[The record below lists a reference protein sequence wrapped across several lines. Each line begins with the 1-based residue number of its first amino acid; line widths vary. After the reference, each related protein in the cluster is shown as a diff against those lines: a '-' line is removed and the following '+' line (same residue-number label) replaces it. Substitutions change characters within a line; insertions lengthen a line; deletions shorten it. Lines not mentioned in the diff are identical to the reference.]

1 MKTNRGKTMER
12 LENMLEQAINGT
24 FEEGD
29 YDESRL
35 SRLEVKWKRF
45 ITSSMISKDKILEEQ
60 ERIKILISDISH
72 QIKTPLANILL
83 YSQIL
88 QEAEIKPE
96 LTPIVDNI
104 RSQSEK
110 LDFLISSLVKVSR
123 LESEVFVLQP
133 RQQAVAP
140 MLQAVVLTALEEA
153 EKKQIQIELE
163 AGDSEACFDRKW
175 TEEAVGNLVDNAI
188 KYSPEGS
195 VVNIKINDYEMF
207 TAVSVTD
214 FGIGIREEEQ
224 AQIFNRFYRSRE
236 VSEEKGVGIGL
247 YLVREIAARQSGYVK
262 VRSKYGEGST
272 FSFYMIKDER

>member
-110 LDFLISSLVKVSR
+110 LDFLISLLVKVSR

-224 AQIFNRFYRSRE
+224 EQIFNRFYRSRE

>member
-12 LENMLEQAINGT
+12 LENMMEQAINGT

>member
-1 MKTNRGKTMER
+1 MKTNRVNTMER
-12 LENMLEQAINGT
+12 LEDMLEQAINGT

-45 ITSSMISKDKILEEQ
+45 ITSSMISKDKIMEEQ

-195 VVNIKINDYEMF
+195 IVNIKINDYEMF

-224 AQIFNRFYRSRE
+224 AQIFSRFYRGRE

-247 YLVREIAARQSGYVK
+247 YLAREIAERQSGYVK

-272 FSFYMIKDER
+272 FSFYMIKNEK

>member
-1 MKTNRGKTMER
+1 MKTNRVNTMER
-12 LENMLEQAINGT
+12 LEDMLEQAINGT